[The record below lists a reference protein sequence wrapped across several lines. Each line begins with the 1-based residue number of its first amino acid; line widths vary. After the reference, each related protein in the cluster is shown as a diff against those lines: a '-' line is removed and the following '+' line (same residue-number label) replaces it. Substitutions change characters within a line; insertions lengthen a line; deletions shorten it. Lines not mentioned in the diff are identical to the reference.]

1 MLLSLY
7 SVFFILTHKLLL
19 AENGTLVC
27 EKIPSVILLRDKLKF
42 FFHMT
47 LSQAHRSIQKNGFTI
62 YFVVHDQWNGFK
74 VTMEIKYQLF
84 LSNEECSSLKMTDP
98 IIWAC
103 YFETNIHDK
112 VTASVDFRSSSQITN
127 DFCSLAFK
135 VGHKIKLPHFYSL
148 CYRHAFSHASVSAT
162 WLASLSAFTYLKQ
175 STKIF

>member
-47 LSQAHRSIQKNGFTI
+47 LSQAHRSIQKNGFTM
-62 YFVVHDQWNGFK
+62 YFVVYDQWNSFK
-74 VTMEIKYQLF
+74 VMMEIKYQLF
-84 LSNEECSSLKMTDP
+84 LSNEKCSSLKMTDP

-103 YFETNIHDK
+103 YFETKMSDK
-112 VTASVDFRSSSQITN
+112 VTASVDFKSSGQITN

-135 VGHKIKLPHFYSL
+135 VGHNIKLPHFYSL

-175 STKIF
+175 S